1 MCIYLWLYDEC
12 SEFNLVLVIKD
23 QGTARVTIDYIKK
36 KPTDPGVSSYSQTSF
51 YFIIL
56 NLVGFLGREGYSIKS
71 LEITCYRRRKKDEGK
86 GGEERGKGGQKNQQ
100 LITEIENMEPY
111 ITPFNE

>member
-36 KPTDPGVSSYSQTSF
+36 KLHTLVSHHTARHHF
-51 YFIIL
+51 IFII
-56 NLVGFLGREGYSIKS
+56 Y
-71 LEITCYRRRKKDEGK
+71 
-86 GGEERGKGGQKNQQ
+86 
-100 LITEIENMEPY
+100 
-111 ITPFNE
+111 